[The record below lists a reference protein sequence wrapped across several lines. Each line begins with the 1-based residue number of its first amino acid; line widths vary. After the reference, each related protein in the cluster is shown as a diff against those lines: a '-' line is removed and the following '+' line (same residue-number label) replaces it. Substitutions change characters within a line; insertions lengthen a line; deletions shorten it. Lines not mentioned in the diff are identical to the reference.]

1 MLLFGTKKQV
11 ERLTTDRGEVKI
23 NDTAIELVESARNLD
38 LIMDPQQ
45 KYIKHINTKIS
56 NALNLKLCLK
66 SGPI

>member
-45 KYIKHINTKIS
+45 KYIKHINT
-56 NALNLKLCLK
+56 
-66 SGPI
+66 